1 MRRLII
7 TIIIAV
13 LTTSLSGCV
22 GYRHHYP
29 ESHQVVVVT
38 KPNHPPMPPAP
49 RRAPRPSRSR
59 PAPPPMQ
66 RDDQHRF

>member
-22 GYRHHYP
+22 EYRHHRP
-29 ESHQVVVVT
+29 HARQVVVVT
-38 KPNHPPMPPAP
+38 KPNHPPVPPAP
-49 RRAPRPSRSR
+49 RRAPRPSRGR
-59 PAPPPMQ
+59 PAPPPMP
-66 RDDQHRF
+66 RRGHNR